1 MELIGALGAG
11 AGGVLLL
18 EFFGLVGTAGAS
30 SAVGGVF
37 AGLIGLGLSASA
49 AVVILVGAFLTI
61 IAGGFTAWQYFGALG
76 AALAAQ
82 KDILRC
88 QLYNSANAQEA
99 QQVLI
104 DATNTAVAGIIGE
117 DIEQDGLF
125 GDILE
130 TIVDTLLPEEIPALL
145 FKAGREFIRGEVVYD
160 CADCVQSPGAV
171 AYGVRIHVVTFSSD
185 HSNTDLALMGF
196 GTNTQGYNSVGALLT
211 RTQLDA
217 GDRQMYYHGATYTP
231 PVYDF
236 NLQGFREEYVNHSLT
251 LEIDNDN
258 LSGGKTYAVEVDVW
272 RILETSPG
280 VYEEV
285 LWTDAQILADG
296 TDGVTFVNGRLTYL
310 GNIPPG
316 TRQVVL
322 GYPS

>member
-1 MELIGALGAG
+1 
-11 AGGVLLL
+11 
-18 EFFGLVGTAGAS
+18 
-30 SAVGGVF
+30 
-37 AGLIGLGLSASA
+37 
-49 AVVILVGAFLTI
+49 
-61 IAGGFTAWQYFGALG
+61 
-76 AALAAQ
+76 
-82 KDILRC
+82 
-88 QLYNSANAQEA
+88 
-99 QQVLI
+99 
-104 DATNTAVAGIIGE
+104 
-117 DIEQDGLF
+117 
-125 GDILE
+125 
-130 TIVDTLLPEEIPALL
+130 
-145 FKAGREFIRGEVVYD
+145 
-160 CADCVQSPGAV
+160 
-171 AYGVRIHVVTFSSD
+171 
-185 HSNTDLALMGF
+185 MGF